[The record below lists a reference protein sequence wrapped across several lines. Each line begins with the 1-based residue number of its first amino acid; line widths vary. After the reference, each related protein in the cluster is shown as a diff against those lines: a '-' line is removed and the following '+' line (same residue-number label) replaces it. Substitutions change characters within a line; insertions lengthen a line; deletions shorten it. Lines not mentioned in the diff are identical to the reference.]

1 MAYPICLGWSKPI
14 SGGAKVNDAMV
25 CGSTFSLKGRLEV
38 GGRYNVLVSDGSIS
52 QHVFCTDL
60 LPAPFLIPLYSL
72 AELSTNSD
80 STGSQSENDH
90 PE

>member
-1 MAYPICLGWSKPI
+1 MGWSKPI